1 MNLVSWNSAIQ
12 IRKRRPHQEYVRPE
26 DKLWYET
33 ASPVCYKELVGNEKA
48 TQATENW
55 FREASENTGVSACL
69 FVHGESGTGKS
80 TVISMIAKKFDFVT
94 VTTYADRSRTPARLE
109 GVVREAGVHGSRGV
123 VVLDDF
129 EIFLSET
136 TSLRVLSKLLRQLL
150 VTKDNGDKATEN
162 ISCSRCLFII
172 ISNSKH
178 KLFGSLQDISTVV
191 HFERLEQSEINKINN
206 RLAARVR
213 GHSYVPPMAAY
224 LSSIASSG
232 TITQGVQQLQLL
244 YAGNTTDA
252 PGHRP
257 RSNKRHRQDAE
268 DSPQKQKHK
277 QKQKQKQSTR
287 NNRDCISY
295 LWSDVYTD
303 KILHHLVDDRFQKE
317 RVVDRLIGFE
327 RGRLDS
333 VGAQLHDEYARRVTS
348 MRHLRDVAEHISMS
362 DTNRIEVH
370 EDALYDGEN
379 RDTWSANDI
388 SYVSSVA
395 HGVVAIKGRARR
407 DQSWSR
413 KPHTRLLKGHAL
425 IL

>member
-12 IRKRRPHQEYVRPE
+12 IRKSLPHQEYVRPE

-48 TQATENW
+48 TKATENW
-55 FREASENTGVSACL
+55 FREASENIGVSSCL

-80 TVISMIAKKFDFVT
+80 TVISMIAKKFGMVT

-150 VTKDNGDKATEN
+150 LVTKDDGDKATKN

-257 RSNKRHRQDAE
+257 RSNKRHRRDA
-268 DSPQKQKHK
+268 DGSPQKQK
-277 QKQKQKQSTR
+277 QQKQSTR

-303 KILHHLVDDRFQKE
+303 KILHHLIDDRFQKE
-317 RVVDRLIGFE
+317 RVVSRLIGFE
-327 RGRLDS
+327 RGRLDA
-333 VGAQLHDEYARRVTS
+333 VGAQLHDEYARRATS

-362 DTNRIEVH
+362 DTSRIEVH

-395 HGVVAIKGRARR
+395 RGVVAIKGRTRR

-425 IL
+425 VL